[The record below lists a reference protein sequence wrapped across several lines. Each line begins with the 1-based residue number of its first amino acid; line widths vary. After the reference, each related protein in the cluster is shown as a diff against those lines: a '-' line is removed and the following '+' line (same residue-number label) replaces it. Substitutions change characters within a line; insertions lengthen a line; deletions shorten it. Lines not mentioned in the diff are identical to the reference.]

1 MTEEDLLLKSVRKVE
16 LVAEREEI
24 EQMLE
29 NQR

>member
-1 MTEEDLLLKSVRKVE
+1 MTEEELLQKSVRKVE

-29 NQR
+29 N